1 MLPVIATKSVLWLPF
16 TIGIYW
22 ISNELYRRAGRLPLL
37 NPTLLT
43 IAAVCCA
50 LLALEVPYA
59 VYFES
64 VSVLHYL
71 LGTAVVA
78 LSVPLYRNLHKLARE
93 LRSISIAVAAG
104 SFTSIISGL
113 VIAKALGASP
123 ATVLSIAPKSATA
136 AVSMEIARSIGG
148 FPPVTACLTILTGII
163 GAVAG
168 PYILTW
174 MGVISPAARGVA
186 LGTASHGIATAR
198 AFSECELAGCC
209 ASLAMCVN
217 AILTALV
224 VPPIIEAM
232 RQLKF

>member
-1 MLPVIATKSVLWLPF
+1 MLSVIATKSVLWLPF
-16 TIGIYW
+16 TVGIYW
-22 ISNELYRRAGRLPLL
+22 IFSELYRRAGRLPLL
-37 NPTLLT
+37 NPTLMT

-50 LLALEVPYA
+50 LLALGVPHA

-78 LSVPLYRNLHKLARE
+78 LSVPLYRNLHKLARA

-104 SFTSIISGL
+104 SFTSIIGGIM
-113 VIAKALGASP
+113 IAKALGASP
-123 ATVLSIAPKSATA
+123 AIVLSIAPKSATA
-136 AVSMEIARSIGG
+136 AVSMEIARGIGG

-163 GAVAG
+163 GAITG

-186 LGTASHGIATAR
+186 LGTASHGIATAH

-209 ASLAMCVN
+209 ASLAMGLN

-232 RQLKF
+232 RQLNF

>member
-1 MLPVIATKSVLWLPF
+1 MLSVIATKSVLWLPF
-16 TIGIYW
+16 TVGIYW
-22 ISNELYRRAGRLPLL
+22 ISSQLYWRVGRLPLL
-37 NPTLLT
+37 NPTLMT

-50 LLALEVPYA
+50 LLTLGVPYA
-59 VYFES
+59 AYFES
-64 VSVLHYL
+64 VSILHYL

-104 SFTSIISGL
+104 SFTSIIGGL

-123 ATVLSIAPKSATA
+123 AIVLSIAPKSATA
-136 AVSMEIARSIGG
+136 AVSMEIARGIGG
-148 FPPVTACLTILTGII
+148 YPPVTACLTILTGII
-163 GAVAG
+163 GAITG

-186 LGTASHGIATAR
+186 LGTASHGIATAH
-198 AFSECELAGCC
+198 AFSEGELAGCC
-209 ASLAMCVN
+209 ASLAMGLN

-224 VPPIIEAM
+224 VTPIIEAM
-232 RQLKF
+232 RQLNF